1 MLGHWPSIDLY
12 RTQSTSVREAILNPH
27 HPTRQQPKGQTGFS
41 FIETLIVLA
50 VLSVVVVQQL
60 RTSELTSVDRV
71 ATGMVEKFQR
81 VQRASMRF
89 YIKEEGWPANV
100 QALKTKGFLND
111 QELSNTWGKPFELT
125 VDEQDLL
132 ISSDLTEVRYAS
144 RVAGRLPR
152 ASLSVPDAAIA
163 VSEASG
169 VSRVGEVSNAGT
181 VANALTTKVTS
192 RIDPPGHEAAHNKL
206 YRLDG
211 SKPLEGPMNLNGYNV
226 SNGGDIIS
234 EKNITAQKFID
245 FDNKDFYLDPNDTS
259 NLNSV
264 ELQSLALMP
273 DVVVGDDCDVK
284 TIGTT
289 RLGKFVSC
297 EKMSDDASST
307 WRASHELPV
316 GSIYIAVTEESPAVS
331 LGYGTWKPFGEGQ
344 VLVGSIS
351 ADAPDKCAPGGDVL
365 PTSVSADCLFY
376 ELEATHDGSTGAAAL
391 SLRQMPDHRHWAKV
405 VPLEKEECYEFWE
418 NDEHCVIL
426 SEQASLITATTRT
439 RNSAQQRARST
450 NKLLTPIE
458 MAIKEYHAQLAAAKT
473 EAEKLSIMINFLNN
487 VTDFV
492 DDIHRKPFRNRA
504 LDDEFSEGHQ
514 HEINQP
520 SIVVKMWKRT
530 L

>member
-1 MLGHWPSIDLY
+1 
-12 RTQSTSVREAILNPH
+12 LNPH

-41 FIETLIVLA
+41 LIETLIVLA

-163 VSEASG
+163 VSEARG
-169 VSRVGEVSNAGT
+169 GSRVGEVSDAGT

-226 SNGGDIIS
+226 SNGGDI
-234 EKNITAQKFID
+234 TAQKFID
-245 FDNKDFYLDPNDTS
+245 VDDNAFYVNPNERS
-259 NLNSV
+259 NLNSL

-273 DVVVGDDCDVK
+273 DVEVGKACDK
-284 TIGTT
+284 IKRIGTT
-289 RLGKFVSC
+289 ITGALVSC
-297 EKMSDDASST
+297 VGEST
-307 WRASHELPV
+307 SATGIWRIPHELPV
-316 GSIYIAVTEESPAVS
+316 GSIYIAVTEESPEVS
-331 LGYGTWKPFGEGQ
+331 LGYGTWDPFGKGQ
-344 VLVGSIS
+344 VLVGQKSNIS
-351 ADAPDKCAPGGDVL
+351 DDDKSCIPGENNE
-365 PTSVSADCLFY
+365 ADCWQYTLGQTNQNNTT
-376 ELEATHDGSTGAAAL
+376 EDAAL
-391 SLRQMPDHRHWAKV
+391 ALRQMPDHRHWRETVACSVAAPCNMVISDPAVKLAAKV
-405 VPLEKEECYEFWE
+405 KAESSARQRVQSTNRLTSEELAQAILALQGQVEGIGAEVGGVFALLAETYRRPQQNRFEDRE
-418 NDEHCVIL
+418 L
-426 SEQASLITATTRT
+426 SE
-439 RNSAQQRARST
+439 
-450 NKLLTPIE
+450 
-458 MAIKEYHAQLAAAKT
+458 
-473 EAEKLSIMINFLNN
+473 
-487 VTDFV
+487 
-492 DDIHRKPFRNRA
+492 
-504 LDDEFSEGHQ
+504 EGHQ
-514 HEINQP
+514 HKINQP
-520 SIVVKMWKRT
+520 SIVVKMWQRIE
-530 L
+530 